1 MTRLDLEAQRRH
13 KRRNRLQA
21 ALLLGGMAV
30 VLGLCAWL
38 MAGVAG
44 LAVAAVAALA
54 TLVVRPRVSPEWLL
68 RVYGGQPLPVA
79 AAPEVHRLVQALAHR
94 SGLRATPRL
103 YYVPSRML
111 NAFAVGRPDESAIG
125 ITDGLLRSLTGRELA
140 GVLAHEISHVRSD
153 DLWIMTLA
161 DTLGRATHALAYTGL
176 VLLVLGVP
184 LLAAGTATVAL
195 IAVVLTVVP
204 TIVTVLQLALSRSRE
219 YDADL
224 EAARLTGDPD
234 GLAGALHQLE
244 RAEGRIWERLL
255 VPHRRRTP
263 DTMLLRT
270 HPPTEERIRRLR
282 ELVPQHAEFSAPDVL
297 PVTQRYARVHQPIR
311 LRLPG
316 VWW

>member
-1 MTRLDLEAQRRH
+1 
-13 KRRNRLQA
+13 
-21 ALLLGGMAV
+21 MAV
-30 VLGLCAWL
+30 ALGLCGWL
-38 MAGVAG
+38 IAGLTGVAAAAVAG
-44 LAVAAVAALA
+44 LVTLA
-54 TLVVRPRVSPEWLL
+54 VRPGVSPEWLL

-94 SGLRATPRL
+94 SGLSATPRL

-111 NAFAVGRPDESAIG
+111 NAFAVGRPDAAAVG
-125 ITDGLLRSLTGRELA
+125 VTDGLLRFLTGRELA

-161 DTLGRATHALAYTGL
+161 DTLGRATHALAYAGM

-195 IAVVLTVVP
+195 VALVLTVVP
-204 TIVTVLQLALSRSRE
+204 TIVTLLQLALSRSRE

-255 VPHRRRTP
+255 VPHRRRTA
-263 DTMLLRT
+263 DTLLLRT

-282 ELVPQHAEFSAPDVL
+282 ELVPQHAEFRAPDVL
-297 PVTQRYARVHQPIR
+297 PVTQRYARVHQPSR
-311 LRLPG
+311 LRPPG